1 MSTWKAE
8 LTDEMIAHLNEA
20 DRVRLRRDLDMA
32 VEAVCNEYEVGK
44 EYKHEL

>member
-8 LTDEMIAHLNEA
+8 LTDEMIAHLSGERQA
-20 DRVRLRRDLDMA
+20 QLRRELDEA
-32 VEAVCNEYEVGK
+32 VEAVCNDYEVGK